1 MKREVVKI
9 GGGQNETFEGGN
21 RSIIQEVYS
30 RFRLCYFILS
40 VSDYQGL
47 DSHQEAAIILMKYV
61 NNEWYKGVRGTKSIR
76 KPMPFVEFI
85 FQKWLQQKMKGK
97 PSGMTFRERRSLKR
111 TVDNYWRTE
120 KPIKMRLVHTDWTSF
135 DHVAGYPIYLNKGRM
150 IPSPIDFEEMLQPES
165 LYEEV
170 FFETSY
176 GLYVTKEE
184 YLELNNY
191 LFPNKKNLVAYS
203 WNDSW
208 SSYFTSGRGC
218 RGAHM
223 WTIYD
228 SLEKRMV
235 VIGAS
240 TTD

>member
-1 MKREVVKI
+1 MKLLKEVTDQLYKKYILDLDYV
-9 GGGQNETFEGGN
+9 
-21 RSIIQEVYS
+21 
-30 RFRLCYFILS
+30 ILS

-47 DSHQEAAIILMKYV
+47 DSHQEAAIILLKYV
-61 NNEWYKGVRGTKSIR
+61 NNEWYKGVRGTKTIR
-76 KPMPFVEFI
+76 KPTPFVEFI

-97 PSGMTFRERRSLKR
+97 PSGMTFHEYFRERRSLKR

-120 KPIKMRLVHTDWTSF
+120 KPIKMRLVHTDWISF
-135 DHVAGYPIYLNKGRM
+135 DHVAGYPIYLNKERM

-165 LYEEV
+165 LYEKV
-170 FFETSY
+170 FFETPY

-208 SSYFTSGRGC
+208 SSYFTPGRGC

-235 VIGAS
+235 AIGTS

>member
-1 MKREVVKI
+1 
-9 GGGQNETFEGGN
+9 
-21 RSIIQEVYS
+21 
-30 RFRLCYFILS
+30 
-40 VSDYQGL
+40 
-47 DSHQEAAIILMKYV
+47 
-61 NNEWYKGVRGTKSIR
+61 
-76 KPMPFVEFI
+76 
-85 FQKWLQQKMKGK
+85 
-97 PSGMTFRERRSLKR
+97 
-111 TVDNYWRTE
+111 
-120 KPIKMRLVHTDWTSF
+120 
-135 DHVAGYPIYLNKGRM
+135 M